1 MKSYLNQSPIFS
13 SQNIHIL

>member
-1 MKSYLNQSPIFS
+1 MKSYLNQNPIFS